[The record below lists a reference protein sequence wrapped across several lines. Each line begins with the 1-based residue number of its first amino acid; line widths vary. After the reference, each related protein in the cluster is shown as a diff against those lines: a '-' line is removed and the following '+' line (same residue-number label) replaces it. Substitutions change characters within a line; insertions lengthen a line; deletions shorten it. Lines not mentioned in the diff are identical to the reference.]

1 MTQPV
6 DSPSLA
12 LARRVLRIEAAAIS
26 ALAERLGTEFER
38 ALDLISF
45 GKVDLKPLITGT
57 YRFDQSVAVFERA
70 ARGPAEDVK
79 LQIVL
84 GGEE

>member
-26 ALAERLGTEFER
+26 ALAERLGAEFER
-38 ALDLISF
+38 ALDLILQRRGRVIVTGI
-45 GKVDLKPLITGT
+45 GKSGHIALKLAATLASSRST
-57 YRFDQSVAVFERA
+57 SYSV
-70 ARGPAEDVK
+70 
-79 LQIVL
+79 
-84 GGEE
+84 